1 MQIVSK
7 RYMQARGDAY
17 HLPLAKQRKKER
29 GGRDTGEEEERV
41 GGDEENGGDRGERIE
56 RGGEREMGR

>member
-1 MQIVSK
+1 
-7 RYMQARGDAY
+7 MQARGDAY

-41 GGDEENGGDRGERIE
+41 GGDEENGGERGERIE